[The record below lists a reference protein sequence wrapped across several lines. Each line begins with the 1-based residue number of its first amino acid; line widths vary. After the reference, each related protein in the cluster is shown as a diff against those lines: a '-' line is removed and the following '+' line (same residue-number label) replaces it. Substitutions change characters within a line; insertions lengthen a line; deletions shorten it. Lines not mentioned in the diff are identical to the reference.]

1 MNKYGIIIILYYFFM
16 IDLPQ
21 HPYMLQRYTCYNVTP
36 SSFGQHAFAFGGN
49 RQGVSKNYFPSP
61 NYWKISGKATYHFFP
76 DICSVN
82 LISNL

>member
-1 MNKYGIIIILYYFFM
+1 M

-49 RQGVSKNYFPSP
+49 RQGVSKTIFQAP
-61 NYWKISGKATYHFFP
+61 IIGKLVEKQPIIFFP
-76 DICSVN
+76 TFAVSI
-82 LISNL
+82 